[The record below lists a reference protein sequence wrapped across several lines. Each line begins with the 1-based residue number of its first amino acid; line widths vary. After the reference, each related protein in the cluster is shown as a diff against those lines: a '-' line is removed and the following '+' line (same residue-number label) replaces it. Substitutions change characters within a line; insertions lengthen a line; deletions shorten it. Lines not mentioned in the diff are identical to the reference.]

1 MGCSRYIGRIGALA
15 IVLGVGGAIAQP
27 TGIAWASPTDAS
39 SVSDNPA
46 NTEGGDTGS
55 PPPPTPK
62 DTKSEGGQ
70 GVPDKPDAGDA
81 APPPEKPTDAQVG
94 QKPSP
99 SASTV
104 EVSPGVTVSSSG
116 GSKKTQKP
124 PSGNRL
130 RSSKK
135 ATAPAARAT
144 AQTNTVAA
152 DAKSVKPAAANST
165 APVTEA
171 ASVAVAADIATTS
184 LVAAPPAKA
193 TPVTAVLNRVV
204 SPILSSILGAIPHTP
219 AESPLAWVFA
229 AAARRQ
235 IGVTEPETMEVSTF
249 AATAAVAVDEPP
261 TVDVVYGAT
270 VPATGAI
277 SGQVVG
283 TDPEGQAVTYAL
295 TTPPP
300 TGTLVFDST
309 TAKFTYTPTTSQRI
323 NAAVTPT
330 VPMTVTVSDGT
341 NSVPAVVDI
350 PVNALPIAKVADI
363 GTVNDA
369 HAVAVTATRAYVTN
383 RTAGTV
389 TVIDTTKNTVLGTI
403 AVGPTPDGLTI
414 KPDGTKLYVSS
425 LDNNTVTVVDTKTAA
440 VVKTIVIANPVQ
452 WRSIRA
458 AACCTSRAGTRAR

>member
-1 MGCSRYIGRIGALA
+1 
-15 IVLGVGGAIAQP
+15 
-27 TGIAWASPTDAS
+27 
-39 SVSDNPA
+39 
-46 NTEGGDTGS
+46 
-55 PPPPTPK
+55 
-62 DTKSEGGQ
+62 
-70 GVPDKPDAGDA
+70 
-81 APPPEKPTDAQVG
+81 
-94 QKPSP
+94 
-99 SASTV
+99 
-104 EVSPGVTVSSSG
+104 
-116 GSKKTQKP
+116 
-124 PSGNRL
+124 
-130 RSSKK
+130 
-135 ATAPAARAT
+135 
-144 AQTNTVAA
+144 
-152 DAKSVKPAAANST
+152 
-165 APVTEA
+165 
-171 ASVAVAADIATTS
+171 
-184 LVAAPPAKA
+184 
-193 TPVTAVLNRVV
+193 
-204 SPILSSILGAIPHTP
+204 
-219 AESPLAWVFA
+219 
-229 AAARRQ
+229 
-235 IGVTEPETMEVSTF
+235 MEVSTF

-309 TAKFTYTPTTSQRI
+309 TAKFTYTPTTSLRI